1 MRQRGVVYSN
11 SSFGKTTIGLP
22 VHTGSSSPSLMLRT
36 FTVLVLLAGLIPSLP
51 AARPDKPAKQKVF
64 EAGKPAFAPDLQ
76 APAFESAKVTP
87 AHLDTSMFK
96 VPEGLEITVWATSPM
111 LFNPSNMDVD
121 AAGRIWVAEGINYR
135 RHSGRSREGDAI
147 RVLQDT
153 DGDGRA
159 DSSHVF
165 VREKELECPMG
176 VAVFDNVVVVS
187 DAPDIIMYTDVNR
200 DLKFDP
206 AIDKR
211 EVLLTGFEQPQH
223 DHSLHSIY
231 AGPDGRWYFSNGNC
245 GAKFSDKS
253 GNTFRIGGAYLNNP
267 YAGEKSDDGHVYVG
281 GFTAS
286 MEPSGHGV
294 RILGYNYRNSYEGVR
309 NSFGD
314 MFLNDNDDPPAC
326 RVSHLI
332 EGGSFGFFSSD
343 GKRQWR
349 ADKRPGQTIPLA
361 EWRQNDPGSI
371 PAGDVY
377 GGGAPTGMC
386 FYENGALGEKW
397 NGLLLSC
404 ETGRNV
410 VFGYL
415 PKPDAAGMK
424 LERFDFCTTNTTGIF
439 KGSDFVGGTNNMS
452 DERHTLFRPSDVCVG
467 TDGAIYISDW
477 FDKRTGG
484 HQDTD
489 ETCSGTIY
497 RVAPK
502 GFIPKV
508 PSLKLDTV
516 AGQIAALK
524 SPATNVRH
532 AAFTKLKDKGAAAIK
547 PVSSL
552 LEDNNPHIAARAI
565 WLLAQLGE
573 SGTQRVRIWLESDDA
588 GKRLVAL
595 RALRAAHSDL
605 IDLLSTM
612 AHDES
617 PAVRREVAV
626 AMRDVPLAQSSNIL
640 VELAKRYDGTDRSYL
655 EAWGIGCSGKEAEL
669 WAVLKKIMDGDALAW
684 SDKFANLTWRLHPAA
699 AVPDLQLRASSAKL
713 STAERKLAL
722 DTLAFTEDA
731 SAAHAVLAAAKDKE
745 SPIHED
751 AMWWLIHRSTNDW
764 AAHGIASEM
773 KKQGIFDADAAKL
786 VTIET
791 PAAVPS
797 TIKLDEVL
805 KLKGDPK
812 KGTSLVVRCVMC
824 HQLNHQGVEFGPSL
838 QGWGLS
844 QPTDIIAQS
853 ILEPSKDIAHGF
865 EGTEII
871 TKDGIKIHGMV
882 LTEGDILIVRS
893 MGGLTQFVSKDRIAS
908 RRKMDRS
915 LMMSATML
923 GMTAQDVADLA
934 AYLRQAE

>member
-1 MRQRGVVYSN
+1 
-11 SSFGKTTIGLP
+11 
-22 VHTGSSSPSLMLRT
+22 MLRSLT
-36 FTVLVLLAGLIPSLP
+36 ALALLAGLTVSLV
-51 AARPDKPAKQKVF
+51 AAKPDKPKKDKEFVP
-64 EAGKPAFAPDLQ
+64 GKPAFTADPKT
-76 APAFESAKVTP
+76 PAFDATQVTP
-87 AHLDTSMFK
+87 DHLDTSMFK

-111 LFNPSNMDVD
+111 LHNPTNMDVD

-153 DGDGRA
+153 DGDGKA

-165 VREKELECPMG
+165 VREKELESPMG
-176 VAVFDNVVVVS
+176 VAVFDNVVLVS
-187 DAPDIIMYTDVNR
+187 NTPNIIKYTDVNR

-206 AIDKR
+206 AVDQR
-211 EVLLTGFEQPQH
+211 EVLLTGFEQAQH
-223 DHSLHSIY
+223 DHSLHSVY

-245 GAKFSDKS
+245 GALFSDKS
-253 GNTFRIGGAYLNNP
+253 GNTFRIGGAYLNNT

-314 MFLNDNDDPPAC
+314 MYLNDNDDPPAC

-332 EGGSFGFFSSD
+332 EGGSFGFFSRD

-349 ADKRPGQTIPLA
+349 ADKRPGQTIPTA
-361 EWRQNDPGSI
+361 EWRQDDPGSI

-377 GGGAPTGMC
+377 GGGAPTGMG
-386 FYENGALGEKW
+386 FYENGALAEKW

-415 PKPDAAGMK
+415 PKPDGAGMK
-424 LERFDFCTTNTTGIF
+424 LERFDFCTTNTTGVF
-439 KGSDFVGGTNNMS
+439 KGSDFVGGANNLS
-452 DERHTLFRPSDVCVG
+452 DERHTLFRPSDVTVG
-467 TDGAIYISDW
+467 ADGAIYISDW

-502 GFIPKV
+502 GFQPKAV
-508 PSLKLDTV
+508 AINLETV
-516 AGQIAALK
+516 EGQIAALK

-532 AAFTKLKDKGAAAIK
+532 AAFVKLKEQGKAAIK
-547 PVSSL
+547 PVSAL
-552 LEDNNPHIAARAI
+552 LTDKNPYVAARAV

-573 SGTQRVRIWLESDDA
+573 QGTQSVRIWLESEEA

-595 RALRAAHSDL
+595 RALRAANADL

-626 AMRDVPLAQSSNIL
+626 AMRDVPLAQSKNIL
-640 VELAKRYDGTDRSYL
+640 IELAKRYDGVDRSYL
-655 EAWGIGCSGKEAEL
+655 EAWGIGCSGKESEL
-669 WAVLKKIMDGDALAW
+669 WTVLKKIMDGDALAW
-684 SDKFANLTWRLHPAA
+684 SETFARLTWRLHPVA
-699 AVPDLQLRASSAKL
+699 AVADLQVRATSAKL
-713 STAERKLAL
+713 TPAERKLAL
-722 DTLAFTEDA
+722 DTLAFTEDT
-731 SAAHAVLAAAKDKE
+731 SAAQAVLAAAKDKE
-745 SPIHED
+745 SPIHAD

-764 AAHGIASEM
+764 ATYGIPGEL
-773 KKQGIFDADAAKL
+773 KKQGIFDPDAAKL

-791 PAAVPS
+791 PPAIPS
-797 TIKLDEVL
+797 TIKLEEVL
-805 KLKGDPK
+805 KLKGDAK
-812 KGTSLVVRCVMC
+812 HGSSLVVRCVMC
-824 HQLNHQGVEFGPSL
+824 HQFNNQGVEFGPNL

-844 QPTDIIAQS
+844 QPTDIIAQA

-865 EGTEII
+865 DGTEIV
-871 TKDGIKIHGMV
+871 TKDGVKIHGMV
-882 LTEGDILIVRS
+882 LSEGDIFIIRS
-893 MGGLTQFVSKDRIAS
+893 MGGQNQFVAKERIAS
-908 RRKMDRS
+908 RKKLDRS

-923 GMTAQDVADLA
+923 GMTAQDVADIV